1 MLHYNQRL
9 WCFFEPE
16 ASWSDLPFGW
26 SWLSTALYS
35 VDTFSLSLPLE
46 SLPLYSAIAFSLH
59 FEGEKLIKVAATEN
73 NLFKSHFSRENC
85 DTRRVLWNRFSQC
98 FKMLHFTFA
107 YNLGYFESGT
117 FAFGVVCLWEKF
129 YIIISFQFCKKSLF
143 GPVLLS

>member
-35 VDTFSLSLPLE
+35 VDTFSLSLPLV

-85 DTRRVLWNRFSQC
+85 DHDVCYEIGFRSVLKCYISLLLTTLVILSLEHLLLGLFVYEKN
-98 FKMLHFTFA
+98 FT
-107 YNLGYFESGT
+107 
-117 FAFGVVCLWEKF
+117 
-129 YIIISFQFCKKSLF
+129 
-143 GPVLLS
+143 